1 MTSSSTTSTGTGFE
15 PGLSLT
21 AMADELEATHH
32 AYLRAVLPEI
42 HNRAAALADAHA
54 ARYPELVPLA
64 ALVRELRADLEP
76 HLAKEEQ
83 VLFPFARLLDGAD
96 APPRFHCG
104 SIRNPIGAMLV
115 EHDRTDELLARMRA
129 ATVGYAAPADAPVGI
144 HHLYRDL
151 AELEADTLVHI
162 HKENQGLFPAAMA
175 AERALLERQAAAA
188 GPDQGG
194 DPACWAHRFGIGEPG
209 PDDSE
214 R

>member
-1 MTSSSTTSTGTGFE
+1 MIPSSQPPAADTGFE
-15 PGLSLT
+15 PGASLT

-42 HNRAAALADAHA
+42 HNRAVTLADTHA
-54 ARYPELVPLA
+54 ARHPELAPLA
-64 ALVRELRADLEP
+64 SLVQELRAELEP
-76 HLAKEEQ
+76 HLTKEEQ

-115 EHDRTDELLARMRA
+115 EHDRTHELLARMRA
-129 ATVGYAAPADAPVGI
+129 ATAGFTAHADAPAGV

-151 AELEADTLVHI
+151 AELEADTLAHI
-162 HKENQGLFPAAMA
+162 HKENRGLFPAAMA
-175 AERALLERQAAAA
+175 AERALLERSAAAA

-194 DPACWAHRFGIGEPG
+194 DPACWAYREA
-209 PDDSE
+209 
-214 R
+214 